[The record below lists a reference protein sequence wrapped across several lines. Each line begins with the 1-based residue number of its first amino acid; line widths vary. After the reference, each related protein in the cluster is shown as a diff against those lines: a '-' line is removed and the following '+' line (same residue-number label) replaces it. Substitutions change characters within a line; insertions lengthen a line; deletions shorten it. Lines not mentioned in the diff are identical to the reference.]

1 VIALL
6 VGLRG
11 LSVVLIVVAELAAA
25 GIMPAEFG
33 SGLDEIGLMIFVV
46 VSGFVLAVGHI
57 HDPCSGR
64 AILDFVRA
72 RARRLL
78 PGYLIALVAS
88 LAIAGWWGE
97 WPYRFDSVPAFVRAV
112 LLLDAPGAL
121 WIVPVLAQCY
131 LLFVAAWWLWSHG
144 WSVWT
149 MLALALASPIPAVMG
164 WYPESGHGLSV
175 VVPYF
180 FAGIG
185 LGVAWPATLEPFV
198 VRHLGAVSVVGALS
212 FILVCVN
219 VPAARIS
226 HGLTF
231 GDSILAAT
239 WFDPL
244 NAIVV
249 LALVVA
255 TATRPIALA
264 VLGAVPMLV
273 LGQYWYAVYLAAPVL
288 VAALPG

>member
-1 VIALL
+1 MIALL

-11 LSVVLIVVAELAAA
+11 LSVILIVCAGLAAV
-25 GIMPAEFG
+25 GLLPAEFG

-46 VSGFVLAVGHI
+46 ISGFVLAIRHI
-57 HDPCSGR
+57 HDPLNRVAVVHFLQS
-64 AILDFVRA
+64 

-78 PGYLIALVAS
+78 PCYLLALVAS
-88 LAIAGWWGE
+88 LAIAGWWDE
-97 WPYRFDSVPAFVRAV
+97 WPYRFDSVAGFARALFLV
-112 LLLDAPGAL
+112 DAPGAL

-131 LLFVAAWWLWSHG
+131 LLFVVAWWLWSRG
-144 WSVWT
+144 WSGWT
-149 MLALALASPIPAVMG
+149 MVALALASLVPAILG
-164 WYPESGHGLSV
+164 WYPETGHGLAV

-180 FAGIG
+180 LAGIG
-185 LGVAWPATLEPFV
+185 LGLAWPHTIEPFA
-198 VRHLGAVSVVGALS
+198 VRHLGAVSVVGGLT
-212 FILVCVN
+212 FVLVCVN
-219 VPAARIS
+219 VPAVRIS

-249 LALVVA
+249 AALVVA

-264 VLGAVPMLV
+264 VLGATPLLV
-273 LGQYWYAVYLAAPVL
+273 LGQYWYAVYLITPVL
-288 VAALPG
+288 IAALPG

>member
-11 LSVVLIVVAELAAA
+11 LSVVLVVCAELAAV
-25 GIMPAEFG
+25 GILPAEFG

-46 VSGFVLAVGHI
+46 ISGFVLALGHI
-57 HDPCSGR
+57 HDPLNR
-64 AILDFVRA
+64 HAVVDFVRA
-72 RARRLL
+72 RAWRLL
-78 PGYLIALVAS
+78 PPYVIALAAS

-97 WPYRFDSVPAFVRAV
+97 WPYRFDSVAAFLRALFLV
-112 LLLDAPGAL
+112 DAPGAL

-131 LLFVAAWWLWSHG
+131 LLFLLAWWLWSHG
-144 WSVWT
+144 WSTWT
-149 MLALALASPIPAVMG
+149 MAVLALASPIPAILG
-164 WYPESGHGLSV
+164 WYPHSGHGLSV
-175 VVPYF
+175 VLPYF
-180 FAGIG
+180 IVGIALG
-185 LGVAWPATLEPFV
+185 LAWPRTVEPFA
-198 VRHLGAVSVVGALS
+198 VRHLGWVSVVGALS
-212 FILVCVN
+212 FVLVCVN
-219 VPAARIS
+219 VPAVRIS
-226 HGLTF
+226 HGLTL

-249 LALVVA
+249 VALVVA

-264 VLGAVPMLV
+264 VLGAAPLLL
-273 LGQYWYAVYLAAPVL
+273 LGQYWYAVYLIAPVL